1 VSRRRRARLWIR
13 WTLRDARRHRAQV
26 LSIALL
32 LALGIGMY
40 AAMSSMSIWRVQ
52 SADASFAALRM
63 HDLRVALVGTGTVRT
78 GALRAAL
85 TDSGASGDVAAA
97 RERLVVA
104 TQVDASRRGAT
115 VIVPGRIVGTAPG
128 GGVDQIALRGGA
140 APSEAAGEHAQVA
153 LEHNFARHYDLP
165 ASGTLTLAGGR
176 RVTYSGQALAPE
188 YLVVTAPGADF
199 GAESAFAVVFASLRT
214 AQTLAGLPDRV
225 NELVLRLR
233 PGADVN
239 RVRARLSAALHGALP
254 GTGVTFTPRDREPA
268 HRLIYKDA
276 EGDGQML
283 DIFSFLLLG
292 AATFAAFNL
301 VSRTVEAQRREIG
314 IGMALG
320 VPPRALARRPVLLSA
335 QIALGGVVLGV
346 PIGLAADAWLAGIMD
361 EFFPLPVV
369 HTGFQTGVYAR
380 GAALGLALPLLA
392 AALPVWRALRVPPIQ
407 AIRVG
412 ARAARGSGL
421 AWLLKD
427 LRVPGGSLA
436 NLPLR
441 NVLRTPRRTLMTVL
455 GIAAVVTIVIALAG
469 LMSSFDTTLAA
480 SRQEALAGSA
490 RRLTVDL
497 TEPHAAGDVEVRRVM
512 DAAGVGAS
520 QPSLRLPSTLA
531 TPAARLDVT
540 LEVIGD
546 ERPVWHPTLQAG
558 TLPTDGPGL
567 VIARRA
573 AQELHVAV
581 GDPVRVL
588 HPVPSGRGHFRLAT
602 TTLTVT
608 GIHSSP
614 LRFLAYTSARG
625 AASLGVAGMVNRVS
639 VVPAPGRTADDV
651 KAELLHLRG
660 VTAVQGAAATT
671 DAVDQRLAQ
680 FDEVLAVTVAI
691 AAAMALLIAFN
702 TTAINSEE
710 RTREHATMFAHGV
723 SAGRVLGGSVVEALV
738 VGALGTATG
747 LAAGH
752 LLLSWIVTTNV
763 RETMPE
769 IGALISVTPR
779 AYGLAVLAGTVAVA
793 AAPLLTLRRLRRSDL
808 SATLR
813 VVE

>member
-140 APSEAAGEHAQVA
+140 APSEAAGEQAQVA

-392 AALPVWRALRVPPIQ
+392 AALPVWRALRVPPHPGDPSGGTGGSRQ
-407 AIRVG
+407 WAGVAAQGPPRARRLAGEPPAAQRAAHPAPHAHDGPGDRGGRDDRDRARRPHELLRHHTRRQPAGG
-412 ARAARGSGL
+412 AGRIGAAPDRRSHRATRRGRRGGPARHGRRRRGCEPALPAPALHARSAGCATRRHARGHRRRAPRLASDAAGRDAPHRRPRAGDRPPCRAGAARG
-421 AWLLKD
+421 
-427 LRVPGGSLA
+427 
-436 NLPLR
+436 
-441 NVLRTPRRTLMTVL
+441 RR
-455 GIAAVVTIVIALAG
+455 
-469 LMSSFDTTLAA
+469 
-480 SRQEALAGSA
+480 
-490 RRLTVDL
+490 
-497 TEPHAAGDVEVRRVM
+497 
-512 DAAGVGAS
+512 
-520 QPSLRLPSTLA
+520 
-531 TPAARLDVT
+531 
-540 LEVIGD
+540 
-546 ERPVWHPTLQAG
+546 
-558 TLPTDGPGL
+558 
-567 VIARRA
+567 
-573 AQELHVAV
+573 
-581 GDPVRVL
+581 
-588 HPVPSGRGHFRLAT
+588 
-602 TTLTVT
+602 
-608 GIHSSP
+608 
-614 LRFLAYTSARG
+614 
-625 AASLGVAGMVNRVS
+625 
-639 VVPAPGRTADDV
+639 
-651 KAELLHLRG
+651 
-660 VTAVQGAAATT
+660 
-671 DAVDQRLAQ
+671 
-680 FDEVLAVTVAI
+680 
-691 AAAMALLIAFN
+691 
-702 TTAINSEE
+702 
-710 RTREHATMFAHGV
+710 
-723 SAGRVLGGSVVEALV
+723 
-738 VGALGTATG
+738 
-747 LAAGH
+747 
-752 LLLSWIVTTNV
+752 
-763 RETMPE
+763 
-769 IGALISVTPR
+769 
-779 AYGLAVLAGTVAVA
+779 
-793 AAPLLTLRRLRRSDL
+793 
-808 SATLR
+808 
-813 VVE
+813 